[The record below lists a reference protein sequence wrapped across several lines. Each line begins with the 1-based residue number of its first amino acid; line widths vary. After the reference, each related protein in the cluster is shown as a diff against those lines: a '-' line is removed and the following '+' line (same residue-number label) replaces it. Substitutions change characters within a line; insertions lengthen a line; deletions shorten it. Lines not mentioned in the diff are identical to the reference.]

1 MANGRFVNDYSFLNL
16 PELGSAVRSP
26 IEIAQ
31 ESLPP
36 SVLQQIDFSAPQEL
50 PEADLLTRGGT
61 PNIIPTR
68 PQGILGTPN
77 FRNILQTAVTNAE
90 AEIQMLR
97 EAKIDLTNQ
106 YEQAVA
112 QQDVITAQAAE
123 DQLAAV
129 NAKEQ
134 ELLTER
140 ANIIAE
146 LEDKFGVE
154 REELQTNIATLEGT
168 ITDLQGSIDALTLE
182 RDDAI
187 AEQDVIR
194 ATAADEQAKALEAQK
209 TSLEADYAD
218 QIATLQTEIDKL
230 SASDVVAETAPV
242 VAEDLPVITDVV
254 AEDLPAITDV
264 TGSVVTAPTAEE
276 YMNQLPA
283 DIAEKESAADLG
295 FDPYNPSYMGFE
307 DERAIGRQNEADA
320 LANLQAASAAGT
332 ASLSDVQA
340 AKDASANLIA
350 QQAFVESGGKTLQQE
365 LADLEREKEIQR
377 ALENRTQVTSA
388 APPVVTP
395 LLVKDFVVPKRE
407 AYKDSFVPIT
417 GVDLGISKPA
427 ITSLTPV
434 APSAPVALR
443 KSAPINMSRVNL
455 PINYLAKLQN
465 IQAPAIP
472 SLPSLQTPRNLNL
485 GSLRAKMASGG
496 DINKIDILLKKIG

>member
-31 ESLPP
+31 GSLPP

-50 PEADLLTRGGT
+50 PEGDLLTRGGT

-90 AEIQMLR
+90 SEIEMLR
-97 EAKIDLTNQ
+97 EAKINLTNQ
-106 YEQAVA
+106 YEQAVI
-112 QQDVITAQAAE
+112 QQDAITAQAAE

-140 ANIIAE
+140 ANIIQE

-209 TSLEADYAD
+209 TSLEANYAD
-218 QIATLQTEIDKL
+218 QIANLQGEIDNL
-230 SASDVVAETAPV
+230 SAA
-242 VAEDLPVITDVV
+242 DVV
-254 AEDLPAITDV
+254 AEDLPATTDV
-264 TGSVVTAPTAEE
+264 TGSVQTAPTAEE
-276 YMNQLPA
+276 YLDQLNEPP
-283 DIAEKESAADLG
+283 EKELLRDT
-295 FDPYNPSYMGFE
+295 YNPDYMGFE

-332 ASLSDVQA
+332 ATLGDVQA
-340 AKDASANLIA
+340 AKNASANLIA
-350 QQAFVESGGKTLQQE
+350 QQAY
-365 LADLEREKEIQR
+365 
-377 ALENRTQVTSA
+377 ENKSI
-388 APPVVTP
+388 
-395 LLVKDFVVPKRE
+395 
-407 AYKDSFVPIT
+407 PIT
-417 GVDLGISKPA
+417 GQDLGINKPSVSPIDMSK
-427 ITSLTPV
+427 I
-434 APSAPVALR
+434 
-443 KSAPINMSRVNL
+443 NL
-455 PINYLAKLQN
+455 PPNYLDQLQN
-465 IQAPAIP
+465 IQ
-472 SLPSLQTPRNLNL
+472 LPQKLNFGNLRT
-485 GSLRAKMASGG
+485 GMAGGG
-496 DINKIDILLKKIG
+496 DINKIEILLRRLG

>member
-1 MANGRFVNDYSFLNL
+1 MASPREPRFESQVMPDDLGFTDMRYRGEDELPITIQPSLPRFPGTRPPRRPQDPTSGGRFVNDYSFLNL

-31 ESLPP
+31 ASLPP
-36 SVLQQIDFSAPQEL
+36 SVLEQINFSAPQEL
-50 PEADLLTRGGT
+50 PEGDLLTRGGT

-68 PQGILGTPN
+68 PQGILGTQN

-90 AEIQMLR
+90 SEIQMLR
-97 EAKIDLTNQ
+97 EAKINLTNQ
-106 YEQAVA
+106 YEQAVI
-112 QQDVITAQAAE
+112 QQDAITAQAAE

-154 REELQTNIATLEGT
+154 REDLQTNIATLEGT

-194 ATAADEQAKALEAQK
+194 ATAADEQVQALEDQK
-209 TSLEADYAD
+209 TSLEANYAD
-218 QIATLQTEIDKL
+218 QIATLQTEIDNL
-230 SASDVVAETAPV
+230 SAA
-242 VAEDLPVITDVV
+242 DVV
-254 AEDLPAITDV
+254 AEDLPATTDV
-264 TGSVVTAPTAEE
+264 TGSVQTAPTAEE
-276 YMNQLPA
+276 YLDQLNEPP
-283 DIAEKESAADLG
+283 EKELIKDT
-295 FDPYNPSYMGFE
+295 YNPNYMSFE

-350 QQAFVESGGKTLQQE
+350 QQAY
-365 LADLEREKEIQR
+365 
-377 ALENRTQVTSA
+377 ENKS
-388 APPVVTP
+388 
-395 LLVKDFVVPKRE
+395 
-407 AYKDSFVPIT
+407 VPIT
-417 GVDLGISKPA
+417 GQDLGISKP
-427 ITSLTPV
+427 SV
-434 APSAPVALR
+434 S
-443 KSAPINMSRVNL
+443 PIDMSKINL
-455 PINYLAKLQN
+455 PPNYLDQLQN
-465 IQAPAIP
+465 IQ
-472 SLPSLQTPRNLNL
+472 LPRNLNF
-485 GSLRAKMASGG
+485 GNLRTGMAGGG
-496 DINKIDILLKKIG
+496 DINKIEILLRRLG

>member
-26 IEIAQ
+26 IETAQ
-31 ESLPP
+31 ASLPP
-36 SVLQQIDFSAPQEL
+36 SILQNINFSAPQEL

-68 PQGILGTPN
+68 PQGILGTQN
-77 FRNILQTAVTNAE
+77 FQNILQTAVTNAE

-97 EAKIDLTNQ
+97 EAKVDLTNQ

-112 QQDVITAQAAE
+112 QQDALTAQAAE

-218 QIATLQTEIDKL
+218 QIATLQTEIDNL
-230 SASDVVAETAPV
+230 SAADVVAETAPV
-242 VAEDLPVITDVV
+242 VAEDLPAT
-254 AEDLPAITDV
+254 
-264 TGSVVTAPTAEE
+264 TGIQTAPTPDE
-276 YMNQLPA
+276 YLSSI
-283 DIAEKESAADLG
+283 DT
-295 FDPYNPSYMGFE
+295 YNPNYMGFE
-307 DERAIGRQNEADA
+307 DERAIARQNEAA
-320 LANLQAASAAGT
+320 VAPPP
-332 ASLSDVQA
+332 VQ
-340 AKDASANLIA
+340 
-350 QQAFVESGGKTLQQE
+350 
-365 LADLEREKEIQR
+365 
-377 ALENRTQVTSA
+377 ENRSI
-388 APPVVTP
+388 
-395 LLVKDFVVPKRE
+395 
-407 AYKDSFVPIT
+407 PIT
-417 GVDLGISKPA
+417 GADLG
-427 ITSLTPV
+427 LTKQP
-434 APSAPVALR
+434 
-443 KSAPINMSRVNL
+443 NL
-455 PINYLAKLQN
+455 PVTNPVPENYGPIRKDTIPTDIVSQLQN
-465 IQAPAIP
+465 MNIQQP
-472 SLPSLQTPRNLNL
+472 NLNFNNLRL
-485 GSLRAKMASGG
+485 GMAGGG
-496 DINKIDILLKKIG
+496 DINKIEILLRRLG

>member
-1 MANGRFVNDYSFLNL
+1 MAIRDMRYRGRDESPITTFPMPSVPEFPSTRPPRRPQDPTSGGRFVNDYSFLNL

-26 IEIAQ
+26 IETAQ
-31 ESLPP
+31 ASLPP
-36 SVLQQIDFSAPQEL
+36 SILQNINFSAPQEL

-68 PQGILGTPN
+68 PQGILGTQN
-77 FRNILQTAVTNAE
+77 FQNILQTAVTNAE

-97 EAKIDLTNQ
+97 EAKVDLTNQ

-112 QQDVITAQAAE
+112 QQDALTAQAAE

-218 QIATLQTEIDKL
+218 QIATLQTEIDNL
-230 SASDVVAETAPV
+230 SAADVVAETAPV
-242 VAEDLPVITDVV
+242 VAEDLPAT
-254 AEDLPAITDV
+254 
-264 TGSVVTAPTAEE
+264 TGIQTAPTPDE
-276 YMNQLPA
+276 YLSSI
-283 DIAEKESAADLG
+283 DT
-295 FDPYNPSYMGFE
+295 YNPNYMGFE
-307 DERAIGRQNEADA
+307 DERAIARQNEAA
-320 LANLQAASAAGT
+320 VAPPP
-332 ASLSDVQA
+332 VQ
-340 AKDASANLIA
+340 
-350 QQAFVESGGKTLQQE
+350 
-365 LADLEREKEIQR
+365 
-377 ALENRTQVTSA
+377 ENRSI
-388 APPVVTP
+388 
-395 LLVKDFVVPKRE
+395 
-407 AYKDSFVPIT
+407 PIT
-417 GVDLGISKPA
+417 GADLG
-427 ITSLTPV
+427 LTKQP
-434 APSAPVALR
+434 
-443 KSAPINMSRVNL
+443 NL
-455 PINYLAKLQN
+455 PVTNPVPENYGPIRKDTIPTDIVSQLQN
-465 IQAPAIP
+465 MNIQQP
-472 SLPSLQTPRNLNL
+472 NLNFNNLRL
-485 GSLRAKMASGG
+485 GMAGGG
-496 DINKIDILLKKIG
+496 DINKIEILLRRLG

>member
-1 MANGRFVNDYSFLNL
+1 MASPREPRFESQVMPDDLGFTDMRYRGEDELPITIQPSLPRFPGTRPPRRPQDPTSGGRFVNDYSFLNL
-16 PELGSAVRSP
+16 PEPGSAVRSP

-31 ESLPP
+31 GSLPP
-36 SVLQQIDFSAPQEL
+36 SVLEQINFSAPQEL

-68 PQGILGTPN
+68 PQGILGTQN

-90 AEIQMLR
+90 SEIQMLR
-97 EAKIDLTNQ
+97 EAKINLTNQ
-106 YEQAVA
+106 YEQAVI
-112 QQDVITAQAAE
+112 QQDAITAQAAE

-154 REELQTNIATLEGT
+154 REDLQTNIATLEGT

-194 ATAADEQAKALEAQK
+194 ATAADEQVQALEDQK
-209 TSLEADYAD
+209 TSLEANYAD
-218 QIATLQTEIDKL
+218 QIATLQTEIDNL
-230 SASDVVAETAPV
+230 SAA
-242 VAEDLPVITDVV
+242 DVV
-254 AEDLPAITDV
+254 AEDLPATTDV
-264 TGSVVTAPTAEE
+264 TGSVQTAPTAEE
-276 YMNQLPA
+276 YLDQLNEPP
-283 DIAEKESAADLG
+283 EKELIKDT
-295 FDPYNPSYMGFE
+295 YNPNYMSFE

-350 QQAFVESGGKTLQQE
+350 QQAY
-365 LADLEREKEIQR
+365 
-377 ALENRTQVTSA
+377 ENKS
-388 APPVVTP
+388 
-395 LLVKDFVVPKRE
+395 
-407 AYKDSFVPIT
+407 VPIT
-417 GVDLGISKPA
+417 GQDLGISKP
-427 ITSLTPV
+427 SV
-434 APSAPVALR
+434 S
-443 KSAPINMSRVNL
+443 PIDMSKINL
-455 PINYLAKLQN
+455 PPNYLDQLQN
-465 IQAPAIP
+465 IQ
-472 SLPSLQTPRNLNL
+472 LPRNLNF
-485 GSLRAKMASGG
+485 GNLRTGMAGGG
-496 DINKIDILLKKIG
+496 DINKIEILLRRLG

>member
-26 IEIAQ
+26 IETAQ
-31 ESLPP
+31 ASLPP

-97 EAKIDLTNQ
+97 EAKVDLTNQ

-140 ANIIAE
+140 ANIIQE

-218 QIATLQTEIDKL
+218 QIAALQTEIDDL
-230 SASDVVAETAPV
+230 SASQTEAAGTTTAEM
-242 VAEDLPVITDVV
+242 
-254 AEDLPAITDV
+254 
-264 TGSVVTAPTAEE
+264 PTA
-276 YMNQLPA
+276 
-283 DIAEKESAADLG
+283 AEVTST
-295 FDPYNPSYMGFE
+295 YNPDYMGFE

-320 LANLQAASAAGT
+320 AANLQAASAAGT
-332 ASLSDVQA
+332 ATLGDVQA
-340 AKDASANLIA
+340 AKDASANAIA
-350 QQAFVESGGKTLQQE
+350 QQAY
-365 LADLEREKEIQR
+365 
-377 ALENRTQVTSA
+377 ENRSI
-388 APPVVTP
+388 
-395 LLVKDFVVPKRE
+395 
-407 AYKDSFVPIT
+407 PIT
-417 GVDLGISKPA
+417 GADLG
-427 ITSLTPV
+427 LTKQPNLPV
-434 APSAPVALR
+434 TNPVVEDY
-443 KSAPINMSRVNL
+443 APIRRGTIPTDVVSQ
-455 PINYLAKLQN
+455 LQN
-465 IQAPAIP
+465 MNIQQP
-472 SLPSLQTPRNLNL
+472 NLNFNNLRL
-485 GSLRAKMASGG
+485 GMAGGG
-496 DINKIDILLKKIG
+496 DINKIEILLKRLG

>member
-26 IEIAQ
+26 IETAQ
-31 ESLPP
+31 ASLPP
-36 SVLQQIDFSAPQEL
+36 SILQNINFSAPQEL

-77 FRNILQTAVTNAE
+77 FRNILQRAVTNAE

-97 EAKIDLTNQ
+97 EAKVDLTNQ

-140 ANIIAE
+140 ANIIQE

-154 REELQTNIATLEGT
+154 REELQTNITNLEGT

-218 QIATLQTEIDKL
+218 QIAALQTEIDNL
-230 SASDVVAETAPV
+230 SASQTETAGTTT
-242 VAEDLPVITDVV
+242 AEM
-254 AEDLPAITDV
+254 
-264 TGSVVTAPTAEE
+264 PTA
-276 YMNQLPA
+276 
-283 DIAEKESAADLG
+283 AEVTST
-295 FDPYNPSYMGFE
+295 YNPDYMGFE
-307 DERAIGRQNEADA
+307 DERMIGRQNEADA
-320 LANLQAASAAGT
+320 AANLAAASAAGT
-332 ASLSDVQA
+332 ATLGDVQA

-350 QQAFVESGGKTLQQE
+350 QQAY
-365 LADLEREKEIQR
+365 
-377 ALENRTQVTSA
+377 ENRSI
-388 APPVVTP
+388 
-395 LLVKDFVVPKRE
+395 
-407 AYKDSFVPIT
+407 PIT
-417 GVDLGISKPA
+417 GADLG
-427 ITSLTPV
+427 LTKQPTLPV
-434 APSAPVALR
+434 TNPVVEDYG
-443 KSAPINMSRVNL
+443 PIRRDTIPTDVVSQ
-455 PINYLAKLQN
+455 LQN
-465 IQAPAIP
+465 MNIQQP
-472 SLPSLQTPRNLNL
+472 NLNFNNLRL
-485 GSLRAKMASGG
+485 GMAGGG
-496 DINKIDILLKKIG
+496 DINKIEILLKRLG

>member
-26 IEIAQ
+26 IQIAQ

-50 PEADLLTRGGT
+50 PEGDLLTRGGT

-97 EAKIDLTNQ
+97 EAKVDLTNQ

-112 QQDVITAQAAE
+112 QQDALTAQAAE

-140 ANIIAE
+140 ANIIQE

-154 REELQTNIATLEGT
+154 REDLQTNIATLEGT

-218 QIATLQTEIDKL
+218 QIATLQTEIDNL
-230 SASDVVAETAPV
+230 SAA
-242 VAEDLPVITDVV
+242 DVV
-254 AEDLPAITDV
+254 AEDLPATTDV

-276 YMNQLPA
+276 YMDQLNEPP
-283 DIAEKESAADLG
+283 EKELIRDT
-295 FDPYNPSYMGFE
+295 YNPDYMGFE
-307 DERAIGRQNEADA
+307 DERMIGRQNEADA
-320 LANLQAASAAGT
+320 AANLAAASAAGT
-332 ASLSDVQA
+332 ATLGDVQA

-350 QQAFVESGGKTLQQE
+350 QQAY
-365 LADLEREKEIQR
+365 EKRSI
-377 ALENRTQVTSA
+377 
-388 APPVVTP
+388 
-395 LLVKDFVVPKRE
+395 
-407 AYKDSFVPIT
+407 PIT
-417 GVDLGISKPA
+417 GADLG
-427 ITSLTPV
+427 LTKQP
-434 APSAPVALR
+434 
-443 KSAPINMSRVNL
+443 NL
-455 PINYLAKLQN
+455 PVTNPVSENYGPIRKDTIPTDIVSQLQN
-465 IQAPAIP
+465 MNIRQP
-472 SLPSLQTPRNLNL
+472 NLNL
-485 GSLRAKMASGG
+485 NNLRLGMAGGG
-496 DINKIDILLKKIG
+496 DINKIEILLRRLG